1 MNKEEQYWRLSL
13 IAILLITG
21 YILGKQALPF
31 LNGILGAVTLYIL
44 LRNPMRK
51 LAKHTG
57 QKTAVWLVTIG
68 VSLLILLPL
77 SLTVWALI
85 DKLLSSNLHP
95 HALITGIEQGTAWIK
110 DKTGFDLLSENR
122 ISLFF
127 SKASSVGQSLIQG
140 VSDAAVNLFTAVFLL
155 FFMLSSDEE
164 MEKWIKN
171 FLPFKDQ
178 NKKDVIDKIRQMV
191 RSNAIGIPLLAC
203 IQGIIAFIG
212 YLIFG
217 VSDPGF
223 YAILTGLASIIPFI
237 GTALIWLPLSIYAAL
252 TSQWF
257 TCIGLLAYGS
267 IIVSQC
273 DNFIRFIL
281 QKKMAN
287 THPLITIF
295 GVIAGLPIFGFMGL
309 IFGPLLV
316 SLFMLFMDMFRQ
328 EYLTDD

>member
-1 MNKEEQYWRLSL
+1 MNKKEQYWRFSL
-13 IAILLITG
+13 IAIILITG

-31 LNGILGAVTLYIL
+31 MNGILGAVTLYIL
-44 LRNPMRK
+44 LCNPMRR

-57 QKTAVWLVTIG
+57 QKTAVWIVTIG

-77 SLTVWALI
+77 SLTAWALI
-85 DKLLSSNLHP
+85 DKLLSSNLRP
-95 HALITGIEQGTAWIK
+95 YALIAGVEQGAEWIK
-110 DKTGFDLLSENR
+110 DRTGFNLLSEDR
-122 ISLFF
+122 IALFF
-127 SKASSVGQSLIQG
+127 SKASTIGQSLIQG

-178 NKKDVIDKIRQMV
+178 NKKDVINKIRQMV

-212 YLIFG
+212 YLVFG

-237 GTALIWLPLSIYAAL
+237 GTALIWLPLAIYAAL
-252 TSQWF
+252 TSQWV
-257 TCIGLLAYGS
+257 TCIGLLAYGA

-281 QKKMAN
+281 QKKMAD
-287 THPLITIF
+287 THPLVTIF

-328 EYLTDD
+328 EYLADD

>member
-1 MNKEEQYWRLSL
+1 MNKKEQYWRFSL
-13 IAILLITG
+13 IAFILITG

-31 LNGILGAVTLYIL
+31 MNGILGAVTLYIL
-44 LRNPMRK
+44 LCNPMRR

-57 QKTAVWLVTIG
+57 QKTAVWIVTIG

-77 SLTVWALI
+77 SLTAWALI

-95 HALITGIEQGTAWIK
+95 YALIAGIEQGAEWIK
-110 DKTGFDLLSENR
+110 NRTGFNLLSEDR
-122 ISLFF
+122 IALFF
-127 SKASSVGQSLIQG
+127 SKASTIGQSLIQG

-178 NKKDVIDKIRQMV
+178 NKKDVINKIRQMV

-237 GTALIWLPLSIYAAL
+237 GTALIWLPLAIYAAL
-252 TSQWF
+252 TNQWV
-257 TCIGLLAYGS
+257 TCIGLLAYGA

-281 QKKMAN
+281 QKKMAD
-287 THPLITIF
+287 THPLVTIF

-328 EYLTDD
+328 EYLADN

>member
-1 MNKEEQYWRLSL
+1 MNKKEQYWRFSL
-13 IAILLITG
+13 IAIILITG

-31 LNGILGAVTLYIL
+31 MNGILGAVTLYIL
-44 LRNPMRK
+44 LCNPMRR

-57 QKTAVWLVTIG
+57 QKTAVWIVTIG

-77 SLTVWALI
+77 SLTAWALI
-85 DKLLSSNLHP
+85 DKLLSSNLRP
-95 HALITGIEQGTAWIK
+95 YALIAGIEQGAEWIK
-110 DKTGFDLLSENR
+110 DRTGINLLSEDR
-122 ISLFF
+122 IALFF
-127 SKASSVGQSLIQG
+127 SKASTIGQSLIQG

-178 NKKDVIDKIRQMV
+178 NKKDVINKIRQMV

-212 YLIFG
+212 YLVFG
-217 VSDPGF
+217 ISDPGF

-237 GTALIWLPLSIYAAL
+237 GTALIWLPLAIYAAL
-252 TSQWF
+252 TSQWV
-257 TCIGLLAYGS
+257 TCIGLLAYGA

-281 QKKMAN
+281 QKKMAD
-287 THPLITIF
+287 THPLVTIF

>member
-1 MNKEEQYWRLSL
+1 MNKKEQYWRFSL
-13 IAILLITG
+13 IAIILITG

-31 LNGILGAVTLYIL
+31 MNGILGAVTLYIL
-44 LRNPMRK
+44 LCNPMRK

-57 QKTAVWLVTIG
+57 QKTAVWIVTIG

-77 SLTVWALI
+77 SLTAWALI
-85 DKLLSSNLHP
+85 DKLLSSNLRP
-95 HALITGIEQGTAWIK
+95 YALIAGIEQGAEWIK
-110 DKTGFDLLSENR
+110 DRTGINLLSEDR
-122 ISLFF
+122 IALFF
-127 SKASSVGQSLIQG
+127 SKASTIGQSLIQG

-178 NKKDVIDKIRQMV
+178 NKKDVINKIRQMV

-212 YLIFG
+212 YLVFG

-237 GTALIWLPLSIYAAL
+237 GTALIWLPLAIYAAL
-252 TSQWF
+252 TSQWV
-257 TCIGLLAYGS
+257 TCIGLLAYGA

-281 QKKMAN
+281 QKKMAD
-287 THPLITIF
+287 THPLVTIF

>member
-1 MNKEEQYWRLSL
+1 MNKKEQYWRFSL
-13 IAILLITG
+13 IAIILITG

-31 LNGILGAVTLYIL
+31 MNGILGAVTLYIL
-44 LRNPMRK
+44 LRNPMRR

-57 QKTAVWLVTIG
+57 QKTAVWIVTIG

-77 SLTVWALI
+77 SLTAWALI
-85 DKLLSSNLHP
+85 DKLLSSNLRP
-95 HALITGIEQGTAWIK
+95 YALIAGIEQGAEWIK
-110 DKTGFDLLSENR
+110 DRTGINLLSEDR
-122 ISLFF
+122 IALFF
-127 SKASSVGQSLIQG
+127 SKASTIGQSLIQG

-178 NKKDVIDKIRQMV
+178 NKKDVINKIRQMV

-212 YLIFG
+212 YLVFG

-237 GTALIWLPLSIYAAL
+237 GTALIWLPLAIYAAL
-252 TSQWF
+252 TSQWV
-257 TCIGLLAYGS
+257 TCIGLLAYGA

-281 QKKMAN
+281 QKKMAD
-287 THPLITIF
+287 THPLVTIF

>member
-1 MNKEEQYWRLSL
+1 M
-13 IAILLITG
+13 
-21 YILGKQALPF
+21 
-31 LNGILGAVTLYIL
+31 NGILGAVTLYIL
-44 LRNPMRK
+44 LCNPMRR

-57 QKTAVWLVTIG
+57 QKTAVWIVTIG

-77 SLTVWALI
+77 SLTAWALI

-95 HALITGIEQGTAWIK
+95 YALIAGIEQGAEWIK
-110 DKTGFDLLSENR
+110 NRTGFNLLSEDR
-122 ISLFF
+122 IALFF
-127 SKASSVGQSLIQG
+127 SKASTIGQSLIQG

-178 NKKDVIDKIRQMV
+178 NKKDVINKIRQMV

-237 GTALIWLPLSIYAAL
+237 GTALIWLPLAIYAAL
-252 TSQWF
+252 TNQWV
-257 TCIGLLAYGS
+257 TCIGLLAYGA

-281 QKKMAN
+281 QKKMAD
-287 THPLITIF
+287 THPLVTIF

-328 EYLTDD
+328 EYLADN